1 MTRSAKHPPDGARR
15 APSPAAGESQRG
27 ERRTKGERRSSAENR
42 REFERFSPTQGPSE
56 RERRQNE
63 RRTGSH

>member
-15 APSPAAGESQRG
+15 APCPAAGESRG